1 MKMILILL
9 CFIIASEARAFIRRP
24 TLMLYGDFGHLAIMN
39 SGKVISN
46 KRFEN
51 TAIEF
56 VNTGDNRFLI
66 RSLSTGFFLAP
77 KRRNSKFV
85 KLTGTYDKFKALEF
99 QESADSDHY
108 NTYTSKIGNRTCT
121 LIMRPS
127 GVVGLKCRGK
137 IRHSKFLPRRIHS
150 KHLYSGVLN

>member
-1 MKMILILL
+1 MILILL
-9 CFIIASEARAFIRRP
+9 YFTLTTEARAFIRRP

-39 SGKVISN
+39 NGKVIAN
-46 KRFEN
+46 KRLEN

-66 RSLSTGFFLAP
+66 RSLATGFFLAP
-77 KRRNSKFV
+77 KRKNSKFV
-85 KLTGTYDKFKALEF
+85 KLTGTYEKHKALEF
-99 QESADSDHY
+99 QESTDSDHY
-108 NTYTSKIGNRTCT
+108 NTYTAKVGNRTCT

-127 GVVGLKCRGK
+127 GVIGLKCRGK
-137 IRHSKFLPRRIHS
+137 TRHSKFLPRRIHS